1 MVWFQITHKPAIR
14 PTRPATATALWAA
27 EHVITAGAATA
38 QRKVLM
44 KHATAAQ
51 ATTIPGLL
59 RLRLNT
65 AMQTARVGH
74 LTAVTAQSTEVNNAT
89 EDRQIAQMLEI
100 TTKEQQ
106 PALAHVLGTQP
117 IAQRVVVVEVART
130 TCLMQTIYKR
140 QWQCTSLAL

>member
-1 MVWFQITHKPAIR
+1 MSRTVLK
-14 PTRPATATALWAA
+14 PATA
-27 EHVITAGAATA
+27 V
-38 QRKVLM
+38 Q
-44 KHATAAQ
+44 ATAAITVITVIPTVQ
-51 ATTIPGLL
+51 AML
-59 RLRLNT
+59 
-65 AMQTARVGH
+65 
-74 LTAVTAQSTEVNNAT
+74 LTAVTARSTEVNNAT